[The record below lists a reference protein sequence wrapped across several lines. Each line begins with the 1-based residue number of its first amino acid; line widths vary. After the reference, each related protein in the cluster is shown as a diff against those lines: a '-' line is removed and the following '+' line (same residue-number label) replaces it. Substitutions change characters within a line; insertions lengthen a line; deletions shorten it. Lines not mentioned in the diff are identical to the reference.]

1 MALAYIEHYTY
12 EDYKHWEGDWELI
25 YGVPYAMAPAPV
37 KRHQSLSTS
46 IASQFYI
53 QLEECK
59 KCEVLIEED
68 YKITN
73 DTVLKP
79 DVAVVCNDLNPKYI
93 SKAPEIIVE
102 VISPSTAKRDE
113 ELKFSIYEFERVKYY
128 ILVYPDELKAK
139 IFKHNGEKYIKVGDF
154 LNETYEFDIS
164 CGKVK
169 LDFERIFKRFRDNY

>member
-25 YGVPYAMAPAPV
+25 YGIPYAMAPAPV
-37 KRHQSLSTS
+37 KKHQMISGA
-46 IASQFYI
+46 IFSQFHT
-53 QLEECK
+53 QLEDCR

-73 DTVLKP
+73 DTILKP

-93 SKAPEIIVE
+93 SKAPEIVVE

-113 ELKFSIYEFERVKYY
+113 ALKFSIYEFERVQYY

-139 IFKHNGEKYIKVGDF
+139 IFKHSGEKYIKVGDF
-154 LNETYEFDIS
+154 LEEIYEFDTN

-169 LDFERIFKRFRDNY
+169 LDFNRVFKRFRDN

>member
-12 EDYKHWEGDWELI
+12 EDYKQWEGDWELI

-37 KRHQSLSTS
+37 KRHQMISGS
-46 IASQFYI
+46 IFTQFHT
-53 QLEECK
+53 QLENCR

-68 YKITN
+68 YKISN
-73 DTVLKP
+73 DTILKP

-93 SKAPEIIVE
+93 SKAPEIVVE
-102 VISPSTAKRDE
+102 VISPSTATRDE
-113 ELKFSIYEFERVKYY
+113 KLKFSIYEFEKVQYY

-139 IFKHNGEKYIKVGDF
+139 IFKHTGEKYIKVGDF
-154 LNETYEFDIS
+154 LEEIYEFETS

-169 LDFERIFKRFRDNY
+169 LDFERIFKRFRNS